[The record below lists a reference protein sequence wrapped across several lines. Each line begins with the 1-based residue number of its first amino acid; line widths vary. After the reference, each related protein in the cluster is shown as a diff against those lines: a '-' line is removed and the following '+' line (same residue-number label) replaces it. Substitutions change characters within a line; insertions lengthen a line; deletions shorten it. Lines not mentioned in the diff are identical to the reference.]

1 MSERGKRVLI
11 ADDQPAVLAAVVEY
25 LQAIG
30 YTPIPCRDG
39 GEALAV
45 IRTDPPDLLV
55 VDASMPV
62 LSGMDVIRHL
72 RFLCGNA
79 FVPVLVITGRTDPE
93 IHEAALRAGAHRVL
107 TKPFRLAD
115 LASALAELEN
125 LGDTAPCHLDAAL
138 DLEPSLR
145 RAIPGLSGGNAAVTP
160 MYRAMADALS
170 FLVRATDAQDPHGPY
185 HSLHVAELSQLVAV
199 TMGLNPGQLPRVR
212 LAGLLHDI
220 GKLAFPPDLLAGRR
234 PMAEADRETVYNH
247 PLGGARLVEPLDAD
261 LARVIALHHERW
273 DGRGYPEG
281 LHGEE
286 IPVIS
291 RILCVCDAYSAMTM
305 RSGYGEPLSPGDA
318 LDELERCAGTQ
329 FDPSVVAAMASL
341 LTEPAP
347 CLSTSP

>member
-1 MSERGKRVLI
+1 MPERGKRVLV
-11 ADDQPAVLAAVVEY
+11 ADDQPAVLAAVEEY
-25 LQAIG
+25 LQAMG

-45 IRTDPPDLLV
+45 IRTDPPDLV
-55 VDASMPV
+55 VIDASMPV

-93 IHEAALRAGAHRVL
+93 VHEAALRAGAHRVL

-115 LASALAELEN
+115 LASALEELEN
-125 LGDTAPCHLDAAL
+125 LAGTAPGRLDAAL

-145 RAIPGLSGGNAAVTP
+145 RAIPGLATGDGATRQL
-160 MYRAMADALS
+160 YRATADALS
-170 FLVRATDAQDPHGPY
+170 FLVRATDTQDPHGPY
-185 HSLHVAELSQLVAV
+185 HSLHVAELSQLVAA
-199 TMGLNPGQLPRVR
+199 TMGLEPALLPRIR

-220 GKLAFPPDLLAGRR
+220 GKLGFPPDLLAGRR
-234 PMAEADRETVYNH
+234 PMTEADRETVRNH

-261 LARVIALHHERW
+261 LARIIAFHHERW
-273 DGRGYPEG
+273 DGHGYPEG
-281 LHGEE
+281 LRAEE

-318 LDELERCAGTQ
+318 LDELERCAGSQ
-329 FDPSVVAAMASL
+329 FDPAVVAAVRTL

-347 CLSTSP
+347 CLGISP